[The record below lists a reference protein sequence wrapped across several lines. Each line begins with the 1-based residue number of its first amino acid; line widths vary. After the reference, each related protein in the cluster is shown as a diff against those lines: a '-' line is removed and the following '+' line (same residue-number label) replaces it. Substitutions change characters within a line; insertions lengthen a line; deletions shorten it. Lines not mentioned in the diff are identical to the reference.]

1 MNGIVCLFFYSF
13 QKQFCFL
20 ISTFLKIYL
29 FFISIMAEG
38 CGWSKNPS
46 GGGAWRGFRTV
57 SKNFWQNCQATQ
69 EGERC
74 STCTVYSAGRAL
86 LTSTED
92 LFRLWKRYLKDHLNP
107 SGASSMEEIESGDE
121 RDDLSIKSI
130 AMGHSFLLQLLQ
142 VLGPHS
148 R

>member
-1 MNGIVCLFFYSF
+1 
-13 QKQFCFL
+13 
-20 ISTFLKIYL
+20 
-29 FFISIMAEG
+29 MAEAKTQVG
-38 CGWSKNPS
+38 EELGEVFGPS
-46 GGGAWRGFRTV
+46 P
-57 SKNFWQNCQATQ
+57 KNFWQNCQATQ

-107 SGASSMEEIESGDE
+107 SGASSVEEVESGDE

-130 AMGHSFLLQLLQ
+130 GMGHSFLLQLLQ
-142 VLGPHS
+142 VLGPHT

>member
-1 MNGIVCLFFYSF
+1 
-13 QKQFCFL
+13 
-20 ISTFLKIYL
+20 
-29 FFISIMAEG
+29 MAEAKTQVG
-38 CGWSKNPS
+38 EELGEVFGPS
-46 GGGAWRGFRTV
+46 PRISGKIVRQLRRGSGATY
-57 SKNFWQNCQATQ
+57 
-69 EGERC
+69 
-74 STCTVYSAGRAL
+74 TVYSAGRAL

-107 SGASSMEEIESGDE
+107 SGASSVEEVESGDE

-130 AMGHSFLLQLLQ
+130 GMGHSFLLQLLQ